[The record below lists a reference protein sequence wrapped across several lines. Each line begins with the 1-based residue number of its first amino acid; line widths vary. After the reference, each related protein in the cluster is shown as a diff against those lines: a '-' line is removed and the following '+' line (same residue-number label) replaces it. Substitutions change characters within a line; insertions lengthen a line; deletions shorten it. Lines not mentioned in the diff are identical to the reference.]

1 MNIKDKVVGG
11 FFSSTM
17 WFGFVIMAATWL
29 ENNTELLQSLV
40 DGQYASLVG
49 YAIGI
54 AIWGLRWITT
64 KPVEEKRPGY
74 SKPHTEPNKLD
85 EELSKNNLDMF

>member
-11 FFSSTM
+11 LFSSTM

-64 KPVEEKRPGY
+64 KPVE
-74 SKPHTEPNKLD
+74 
-85 EELSKNNLDMF
+85 